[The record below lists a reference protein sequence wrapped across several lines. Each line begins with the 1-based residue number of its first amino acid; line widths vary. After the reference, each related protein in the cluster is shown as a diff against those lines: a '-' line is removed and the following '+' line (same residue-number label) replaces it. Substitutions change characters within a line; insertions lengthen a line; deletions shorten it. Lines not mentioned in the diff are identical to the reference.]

1 MKSNNYAMRDW
12 HVEHVEKVIIRFIRG
27 MSHES
32 TSYEKR
38 LYKKYGTVAHCIN
51 QIEYDMHQGVDK
63 KEVMEVLRKIRSNKK
78 YAGLRSD
85 AQTIGR
91 LVDLEEQLSGA
102 KIEERLL
109 WHDKAYREKIA
120 ARRTLNSHSMS
131 A

>member
-1 MKSNNYAMRDW
+1 MRYKRVLLLFPDYKGGHFGALRPPAGIGYLAETLMK
-12 HVEHVEKVIIRFIRG
+12 
-27 MSHES
+27 
-32 TSYEKR
+32 
-38 LYKKYGTVAHCIN
+38 N

-63 KEVMEVLRKIRSNKK
+63 KEVIQLLRKIRFNKK

-85 AQTIGR
+85 AQAIGR

-109 WHDKAYREKIA
+109 WHDKVYREKIA
-120 ARRTLNSHSMS
+120 ARRTHTSNSML

>member
-1 MKSNNYAMRDW
+1 MKSNSYAMKDW

-27 MSHES
+27 MSTDA

-38 LYKKYGTVAHCIN
+38 LNKKYGTLAHCMN

-63 KEVMEVLRKIRSNKK
+63 KEVMQFLHKIRFNKK

-85 AQTIGR
+85 AQAIGR
-91 LVDLEEQLSGA
+91 LVDLEEKLSGTRN
-102 KIEERLL
+102 EERLL
-109 WHDKAYREKIA
+109 WHDKAYKEKIA
-120 ARRTLNSHSMS
+120 VRRTHTSHSMS